1 MKRTALNHSK
11 TKKLSRLLG
20 LPMYAAVGILE
31 CLWHL
36 TANEAPRGDIGKLS
50 DDDIAMS
57 VDWKGDGEK
66 LIWAL
71 TEAVLLDL
79 SAEHRLI
86 VHDWPEHCDDA
97 VDARV
102 FRMGIPYA
110 DGTPARGTKVGEKE
124 KQSIAARIT
133 PKPLDRQARAIGEAM
148 VENIRTNVGALRAS
162 GVFMGVGEPMPEPEK
177 IAGSDFT
184 PSEVAMAIIQDAQAG
199 GPRVLMALTD
209 IAKSVMASGLTAE
222 ATRDKMLGRW
232 NEYKQ
237 VAAQMKWTYSGIE
250 KFFAGGMWDK
260 PEAWP
265 WKEARGGDQSGYN
278 SEAGEVQMSKE
289 EIQAFHARQAEIFKN
304 SPLARLRGSL

>member
-1 MKRTALNHSK
+1 
-11 TKKLSRLLG
+11 
-20 LPMYAAVGILE
+20 V
-31 CLWHL
+31 
-36 TANEAPRGDIGKLS
+36 
-50 DDDIAMS
+50 
-57 VDWKGDGEK
+57 
-66 LIWAL
+66 
-71 TEAVLLDL
+71 EAVKIIIYSFDRDEMDLYAHYAETQLGVWVTKCYDHFTLQRELAGGSCVVIIRTSVKSNAAGATASLIAGWLDH
-79 SAEHRLI
+79 STEHRLI
-86 VHDWPEHCDDA
+86 IHDWPAHCDDS

-102 FRMGIPYA
+102 FRMGEPYA
-110 DGTPARGTKVGEKE
+110 DGTPARGKKVGEKE

-133 PKPLDRQARAIGEAM
+133 PKPTPR
-148 VENIRTNVGALRAS
+148 
-162 GVFMGVGEPMPEPEK
+162 PEPEPARK
-177 IAGSDFT
+177 IAGNDFT

-222 ATRDKMLGRW
+222 AARDKMLGRW

-237 VAAQMKWTYSGIE
+237 AAMQMKWTYSGIE

-265 WKEARGGDQSGYN
+265 WQEKERAQPGYK
-278 SEAGEVQMSKE
+278 SATTEVQMSEE